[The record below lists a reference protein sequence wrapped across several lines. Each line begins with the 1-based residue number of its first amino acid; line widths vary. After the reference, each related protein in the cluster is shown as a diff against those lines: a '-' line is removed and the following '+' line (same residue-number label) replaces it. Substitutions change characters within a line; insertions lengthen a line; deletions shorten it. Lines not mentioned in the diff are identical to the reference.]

1 MGYIQSFFVYL
12 ITFFIVIKFIKY
24 IKVNQKISILIFLWH
39 SIFCFLYLNY
49 SISNFLDSTGYYYVS
64 FVKENLEFRGNDII
78 IGFTSIFSKYMG
90 FNQTSCFLVF
100 NLFGSLGQIL
110 FYKNIQPFIQKIKSK
125 YKLLVSLTI
134 WLPTIHFW
142 TAGIGKDALIYFLL
156 NLSIF
161 SLYNLQKRVLLLF
174 PSLILISLIRP
185 HIGITI
191 FLSVL
196 IAVFFKINL
205 PRNYRFILRFITIIA
220 FFYFLNIGAE
230 TLKIGTD
237 LSTANIDLILDRVD
251 YHRGAT
257 ELGGS
262 SVDMNS
268 MNIFNRLFTYMFR
281 PIFLIDGSSFF
292 VIFASID
299 NLILFSIFIYP
310 FVKFLLSFKIKKL
323 EMKPINLFV
332 LIYTLLT
339 WFFLSATTS
348 NLGLALRHKLM
359 ILPGLLIVILDLSTN
374 SIYRYMPKNKA
385 KPLQF
390 DIKK

>member
-49 SISNFLDSTGYYYVS
+49 SISNFLDATGYYYVS
-64 FVKENLEFRGNDII
+64 LIKENLEFIGNDII
-78 IGFTSIFSKYMG
+78 IGFTAIFSKYMG

-191 FLSVL
+191 FLSIL
-196 IAVFFKINL
+196 IAVFFKVNL

-230 TLKIGTD
+230 TLRIGTE
-237 LSTANIDLILDRVD
+237 LSTANIDLILDTVD
-251 YHRGAT
+251 HHRGVTAT
-257 ELGGS
+257 GGS

-268 MNIFNRLFTYMFR
+268 MNIFNRLLTYMFR

-292 VIFASID
+292 VFFASID

-339 WFFLSATTS
+339 WFFLSSTTS

-359 ILPGLLIVILDLSTN
+359 ILPALLIVILDLSTN

-385 KPLQF
+385 
-390 DIKK
+390 